1 MANVKKFTKGALG
14 VIFAHYDRSK
24 DNITGNIDWSRTHL
38 NYNLAPNKQDKQ
50 WDILEHRLS
59 EVKVQNRKD
68 VNVLCTWVITM
79 PKSLPEEKE
88 TEFFQESYRFLEDK
102 YGKDNVVS
110 AFVHKDETQP
120 HMHFAFVPV
129 VQDKKHERL
138 KVSAKE
144 CITRSDLQRFHGELQ
159 EHLESKLE
167 CQVDILNEAT
177 REGNKSIT
185 ELRRESATE
194 RLEKATA
201 EAYKML
207 DRAKNT
213 IKAIE
218 DTHQPIESEYR
229 AKQEWLKRFKE
240 SVPKSGI
247 KEHSILGFKFN
258 TVSDEKMRE
267 IEITQKEALADK
279 LKISVLEI
287 ELEAIKQDF
296 TYQHYREAISQYHTM
311 KRELEAV
318 KNEKAELQQEHQNE
332 IEWLQSSHKVE
343 IKKLQQQLDK
353 YIEKYGELEPEKP
366 KLQYQAEIQ
375 QEKSKKIIYKSKS
388 KSQGYDITD

>member
-24 DNITGNIDWSRTHL
+24 NNITGNIDWSRTHL

-79 PKSLPEEKE
+79 PKSLPEDKE

-167 CQVDILNEAT
+167 CQVEILNEAT
-177 REGNKSIT
+177 KEGNKAIV
-185 ELRRESATE
+185 ELKRESAVQ
-194 RLEKATA
+194 RLEKVHTKAQEMLSSAENAIRATQ
-201 EAYKML
+201 
-207 DRAKNT
+207 
-213 IKAIE
+213 
-218 DTHQPIESEYR
+218 DTFKPIEAEYR
-229 AKQEWLKRFKE
+229 AKQEWLEGFKE
-240 SVPKSGI
+240 KAPKNGI
-247 KEHSILGFKFN
+247 TEHNILGFRFN

-267 IEITQKEALADK
+267 ITVSQKQAVANEKIISALRKELTEIKDTLTYKQFMKAISDYHKMSKALA
-279 LKISVLEI
+279 VE
-287 ELEAIKQDF
+287 
-296 TYQHYREAISQYHTM
+296 
-311 KRELEAV
+311 
-318 KNEKAELQQEHQNE
+318 QQKTQ
-332 IEWLQSSHKVE
+332 Q
-343 IKKLQQQLDK
+343 LQQQL
-353 YIEKYGELEPEKP
+353 EKYKDRYGEIEEPQQEKP
-366 KLQYQAEIQ
+366 K
-375 QEKSKKIIYKSKS
+375 KTIYKSKS
-388 KSQGYDITD
+388 KSKGYDITD